1 MDPYAA
7 EWREEERQIGSGLGD
22 AAGSVEQ
29 EKGGCEPETVKFK
42 KSPPQEGVRRLMHAI
57 RRWWRG

>member
-7 EWREEERQIGSGLGD
+7 EWREAERQIGPGLGD
-22 AAGSVEQ
+22 AGGSVEQ

-42 KSPPQEGVRRLMHAI
+42 ILPQEGVGRLMHAI
-57 RRWWRG
+57 RRW